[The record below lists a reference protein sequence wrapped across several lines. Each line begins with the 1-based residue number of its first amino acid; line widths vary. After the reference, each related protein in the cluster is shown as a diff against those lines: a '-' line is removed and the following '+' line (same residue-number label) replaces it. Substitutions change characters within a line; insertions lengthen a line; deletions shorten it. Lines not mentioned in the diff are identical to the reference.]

1 MAETKGNTNYVDKQ
15 EFYDLIVERKALIA
29 DHEAKGL
36 DKPKVNDK
44 IGGMILAI
52 ATNLSFRYNF
62 INYTYREEMVGD
74 AIETC
79 IRYVDNFDPDKGN
92 NPFAY
97 FTQICYFA
105 MIRRINKEAKQ
116 SDIRKKWIEK
126 LGTDIDS
133 YANQGQD
140 NDQTYTNT
148 SAEFAQEHM
157 L

>member
-1 MAETKGNTNYVDKQ
+1 MGNTNYVDKQ
-15 EFYDLIVERKALIA
+15 EFYDLIVERKALIKKA
-29 DHEAKGL
+29 EEEGK

-44 IGGMILAI
+44 IGKMILDI
-52 ATNLSFRYNF
+52 ATNLSYRYNF
-62 INYTYREEMVGD
+62 INYTFREEMVGD

-79 IRYVDNFDPDKGN
+79 IRYVDNFDPDKGK

-126 LGTDIDS
+126 LGVDLET
-133 YANQGQD
+133 YAAQLQD
-140 NDQTYTNT
+140 GDKAFHNT
-148 SAEFAQEHM
+148 SAEFALEHM
-157 L
+157 T